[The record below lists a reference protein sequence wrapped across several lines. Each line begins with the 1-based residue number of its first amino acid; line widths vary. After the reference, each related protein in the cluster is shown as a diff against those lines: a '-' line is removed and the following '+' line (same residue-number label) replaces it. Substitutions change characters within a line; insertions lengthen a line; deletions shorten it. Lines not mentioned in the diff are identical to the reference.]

1 MTTAGACAGPEP
13 LRDLRTAEIPKA
25 QEAGSR
31 AVCPEAGLRLQK
43 SPAVRPEAGPCLQK
57 SPAVRPEAGPRLRE
71 SPAGRPEAV
80 RLPEEERRLT
90 DVPKNKGKA
99 GPAVPGEAE
108 ADQARADRPKGPN
121 PGGSFCW

>member
-31 AVCPEAGLRLQK
+31 AVCPEAGLRLQ
-43 SPAVRPEAGPCLQK
+43 E
-57 SPAVRPEAGPRLRE
+57 SPAVRPEAGPRLQE
-71 SPAGRPEAV
+71 SPAVRPEAV

-90 DVPKNKGKA
+90 
-99 GPAVPGEAE
+99 GPAGPGEAE
-108 ADQARADRPKGPN
+108 ADQARADRPKGRN

>member
-31 AVCPEAGLRLQK
+31 AVCPEAGLRLQ
-43 SPAVRPEAGPCLQK
+43 G
-57 SPAVRPEAGPRLRE
+57 SPAVRPEAGPRLQRSPAVRPEAGPRLQE
-71 SPAGRPEAV
+71 SPAVRPEAV

-90 DVPKNKGKA
+90 
-99 GPAVPGEAE
+99 GPAGPGEAE
-108 ADQARADRPKGPN
+108 ADQARADRPKGRN